1 MTDAE
6 RMLALYLRLPG
17 TPRRLRRAD
26 RALALALERSGVSFE
41 LVSAALL
48 LGCARRVPASGTQPP
63 PIVIRSLHYFLPIL
77 DELRQ
82 QPPDPAYVAYLE
94 HHVRRRLRGG

>member
-1 MTDAE
+1 MLRVAFLNRTVGFPPVE
-6 RMLALYLRLPG
+6 VYRMHNF
-17 TPRRLRRAD
+17 D
-26 RALALALERSGVSFE
+26 
-41 LVSAALL
+41 
-48 LGCARRVPASGTQPP
+48 CARRVPASGTQPP